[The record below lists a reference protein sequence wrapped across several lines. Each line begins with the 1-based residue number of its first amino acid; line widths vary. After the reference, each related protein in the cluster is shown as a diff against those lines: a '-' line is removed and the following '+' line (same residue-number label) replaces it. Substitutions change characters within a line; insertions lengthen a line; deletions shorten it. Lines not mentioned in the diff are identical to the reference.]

1 MHPDGSD
8 MRVFVFR
15 SQVKRGVGGW
25 TLTPPEL
32 LFTMELGEV
41 NVGDKHT
48 SNFLRQPVVGMK

>member
-1 MHPDGSD
+1 MVR

-15 SQVKRGVGGW
+15 SQVKRGVGRW
-25 TLTPPEL
+25 TLTLPEL

-48 SNFLRQPVVGMK
+48 SNFLRQPVDGMK